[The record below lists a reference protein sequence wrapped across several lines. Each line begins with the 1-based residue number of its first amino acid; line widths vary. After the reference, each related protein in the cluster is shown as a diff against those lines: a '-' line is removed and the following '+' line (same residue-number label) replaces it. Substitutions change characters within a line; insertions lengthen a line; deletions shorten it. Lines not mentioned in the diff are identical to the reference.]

1 MDEVKR
7 QFIEIQKEYQNALV
21 KVYLLS
27 KDQTISQHHLSICL
41 EEINKLISDVISIRR
56 KQEEINQQN
65 QIIKAHQEKVKKI
78 LVNLKD
84 NLTTKEAK
92 EINKIKEKYEN
103 FINMTSTKIEFTEV
117 SIQLEQQYY
126 LSIISILQQQKLII
140 QSLLSKQVK

>member
-1 MDEVKR
+1 MDTSEH
-7 QFIEIQKEYQNALV
+7 QFTEIQKEYQNALV

-27 KDQTISQHHLSICL
+27 KDQTLSQHHLRICL
-41 EEINKLISDVISIRR
+41 EEINKLISDIISIRR
-56 KQEEINQQN
+56 KQEQINQQN
-65 QIIKAHQEKVKKI
+65 QIIKVHQERVKKI

-84 NLTTKEAK
+84 NLTTKEVK

-126 LSIISILQQQKLII
+126 LSIISILQQQKLFIK
-140 QSLLSKQVK
+140 SLLSKQVK